1 MDVTTD
7 VPRHAKSG
15 ATVELENKPSAN
27 RLVVVSNRLP
37 FALSVQEDGRCSLVP
52 GAGGLVS
59 ALAPVLRN
67 RGGVWIGWP
76 GSTGHPIPDV
86 ERLLLNA
93 TRNSGYTLRPVEL
106 GEEEKEKFYQ
116 GFSNE
121 VIWPLFHDLQS
132 HCNFDPSY
140 WSVYQAVN
148 RKFAQA
154 ILAVHRE
161 DDFVWVHDYHLM
173 NVAHEARSRGLTSR
187 IAFFLHIP
195 FPPLDIFAKL
205 PWRFQLLTAMLDYDL
220 IGFQTVRDRRNF
232 IQCIRLL
239 DPDLSLT
246 GKGQVTTLQAHGRE
260 VRLGAF
266 PIGIDYIE
274 FSKKSA
280 SQEVADRAE
289 HLHKD
294 LPNRQIILGVDRLD
308 YTKGIR
314 HRLEAFR
321 RALQRFPDMHQRVTL
336 VQVVVPSREDIPR
349 YHEMK
354 VEIERAVGEIN
365 GQFTQS
371 GWVPIHYIFRNLT
384 RIELLAYYRASHI
397 ALITPLKDGMN
408 LVAKEFCASSI
419 DENGVLILSEFAGA
433 AAQLQRGALIVNPYD
448 VEDVAEAIHHA
459 VVMPIEERHQR
470 MRKMRRSVREY
481 DIFRWVDSFLRAAI
495 AKDLSDFPLPEEYVP
510 HMETILL

>member
-1 MDVTTD
+1 MDMTTD
-7 VPRHAKSG
+7 ASRRAG
-15 ATVELENKPSAN
+15 ATTVETGTQPSVN

-37 FALSVQEDGRCSLVP
+37 FILSVQDDGGCSLVP

-67 RGGVWIGWP
+67 RGGMWIGWP
-76 GSTGHPIPDV
+76 GSTARNIPDLDRV
-86 ERLLLNA
+86 LLNA
-93 TRNSGYTLRPVEL
+93 TRDSGYTLQPVEL
-106 GEEEKEKFYQ
+106 GEEEKEKFYR

-121 VIWPLFHDLQS
+121 IIWPLFHDLQS
-132 HCNFDPSY
+132 DCNFDPSY
-140 WSVYQAVN
+140 WNVYRSVN
-148 RKFAQA
+148 SKFAQA
-154 ILAVHRE
+154 ILATHRD

-173 NVAHEARSRGLTSR
+173 NVAHELRSNGLTSR

-205 PWRFQLLTAMLDYDL
+205 PWRFQVLTSMLDYDL
-220 IGFQTVRDRRNF
+220 IGFQTLRDRRNF
-232 IQCIRLL
+232 IQCARLL
-239 DPDLSLT
+239 DPDLSLS
-246 GKGQVTTLQAHGRE
+246 GKGQVTTLNTRERE

-266 PIGIDYIE
+266 PIGIDYTE
-274 FSKKSA
+274 FAKKAA
-280 SQEVADRAE
+280 SGDVTAMADL
-289 HLHKD
+289 LHKD
-294 LPNRQIILGVDRLD
+294 LPNRQIILGIDRLD

-314 HRLEAFR
+314 HRLEAFC

-349 YHEMK
+349 YHEMR
-354 VEIERAVGEIN
+354 VEIERTVGEIN

-384 RIELLAYYRASHI
+384 RVELLAYYRASHI
-397 ALITPLKDGMN
+397 ALVTPLKDGMN
-408 LVAKEFCASSI
+408 LVAKEFCAARI

-459 VVMPIEERHQR
+459 FIMPDGERHQR

-495 AKDLSDFPLPEEYVP
+495 AKDLGDFPLPEEYVP
-510 HMETILL
+510 HMETVVL